1 MQRQNPQRFFELYL
15 LQPLTAIA
23 VLLILILGITFIAS
37 RALLVSSAGQINP
50 ALLNMHVLFYLL
62 SSFINDGWLV
72 VLLIVVL
79 LIAIWANMLYAKRLA
94 LFAKVLFYSII
105 MDVIAGAIIAAV
117 IASSSLGYA
126 YGVSGIAMTLAGI
139 TLTLA
144 SYLVAKRYGA
154 AFSKLGISFL
164 FFSIAYIPFVY
175 GNIVICAVS
184 IAAGVVM
191 LALALHRRKAVNTKA
206 LIPEG
211 STTLLIICDIL
222 LIAVLLYIAFPSN
235 IRAGGTTINIL
246 AHYIGLFLGFLVT
259 FYILNTDGKTLR

>member
-1 MQRQNPQRFFELYL
+1 MQRQNLQRFFELYL
-15 LQPLTAIA
+15 LQPITAIA

-37 RALLVSSAGQINP
+37 GALLVSSAGQISP
-50 ALLNMHVLFYLL
+50 ALLNIHVLFYLL

-94 LFAKVLFYSII
+94 LFGKVVLYSII
-105 MDVIAGAIIAAV
+105 MDVIAGAMIAAV
-117 IASSSLGYA
+117 IASRSLGYT

-175 GNIVICAVS
+175 GNVMLCAVS
-184 IAAGVVM
+184 IVAGVVL
-191 LALALHRRKAVNTKA
+191 LALALHRRKAVNTKVS
-206 LIPEG
+206 IPEKY
-211 STTLLIICDIL
+211 TTSLIICDML
-222 LIAVLLYIAFPSN
+222 LIAFLLFLAFPSN
-235 IRAGGTTINIL
+235 IRAGSATINIL

-259 FYILNTDGKTLR
+259 FYILNKDGKTLR

>member
-1 MQRQNPQRFFELYL
+1 MQRQNSQRFFELYL

-50 ALLNMHVLFYLL
+50 ALLNMHVLFYPF

-105 MDVIAGAIIAAV
+105 MDVIAGAMIAAV
-117 IASSSLGYA
+117 IAPRFLEYA

-139 TLTLA
+139 TLVLA
-144 SYLVAKRYGA
+144 SYLFAKRYGA

-164 FFSIAYIPFVY
+164 FFSSAYTPFVY
-175 GNIVICAVS
+175 GNVMLCAVS
-184 IAAGVVM
+184 IAAGVFA

-222 LIAVLLYIAFPSN
+222 LIAVLLYLAFPSN
-235 IRAGGTTINIL
+235 IYTSSGKINIL
-246 AHYIGLFLGFLVT
+246 AHYTGLLLGFLVT
-259 FYILNTDGKTLR
+259 FYILNKDGKTLR